1 VSDSLHAREESV
13 VGARVSVI
21 LDRKGTQVETVP
33 PDATLGV
40 AADRLTERGI
50 GALVVVDG
58 DGRLVGVISERDLV
72 GELSRHG
79 PGLVDLPVSAV
90 MSRQVETCRLD
101 TRTHELMAVMTER
114 RFRHVPVVDDDNRPI
129 GIVSI
134 GDVVK
139 LRLDE
144 LATEASHLE
153 TYVTGGSY

>member
-1 VSDSLHAREESV
+1 VRDSQHAREELV
-13 VGARVSVI
+13 VGAPVSVI
-21 LDRKGTQVETVP
+21 LDRKGTQVETIA

-90 MSRQVETCRLD
+90 MSRQVETCRLH

-114 RFRHVPVVDDDNRPI
+114 RFRHVPVVDDDHRPI

-144 LATEASHLE
+144 LASEAAHLE